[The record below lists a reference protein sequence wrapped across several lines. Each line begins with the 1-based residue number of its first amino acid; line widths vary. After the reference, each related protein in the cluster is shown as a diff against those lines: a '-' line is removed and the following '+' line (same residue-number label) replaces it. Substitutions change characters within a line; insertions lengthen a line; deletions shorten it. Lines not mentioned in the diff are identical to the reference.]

1 MPFILQGAHLQGANL
16 EKLTFK
22 EAKIEEAQ
30 YLSIDELSNI
40 KPLNDAKL
48 DKELLLSLKENTLLF
63 LKNLK
68 DNDRILD
75 NIIYPPNS

>member
-16 EKLTFK
+16 ERLTLK
-22 EAKIEEAQ
+22 EAKLEEAQ

-40 KPLNDAKL
+40 KPLYDAKL
-48 DKELLLSLKENTLLF
+48 DKELLLSLKENILLF

-68 DNDRILD
+68 DNDRIFRQYHL
-75 NIIYPPNS
+75 SAK